1 MPLKRHNARRK
12 NSPCGNTHCE
22 PGWKCVN
29 GGCQKN
35 RGRFKHMARQN
46 MKTKGGRMKRGIIK
60 AFTSAAG
67 AAHTIIKDTTTSK
80 TGDFRQVEAQK
91 AGRLI
96 SRKPMYKLK
105 F

>member
-35 RGRFKHMARQN
+35 KGAFKGN
-46 MKTKGGRMKRGIIK
+46 KGLNVKR
-60 AFTSAAG
+60 AAG
-67 AAHTIIKDTTTSK
+67 GAKRTAMQGFTRFLGKLVPSNPDKKVKKKLKRTK
-80 TGDFRQVEAQK
+80 EFRDNPGGEA
-91 AGRLI
+91 G
-96 SRKPMYKLK
+96 YKLK